1 MALSFNFNTLYREPK
16 GNDRMNNI
24 LGIGKARRNSQV
36 FFVFVVLYL
45 NLNLLF
51 SDNVKKVVLLLSLK
65 YIRLQFKKTCFVKM
79 LLNYRLL
86 F

>member
-1 MALSFNFNTLYREPK
+1 MAPSFNFNTLFRESK

-24 LGIGKARRNSQV
+24 LGKEGQKKLSSF
-36 FFVFVVLYL
+36 FFVFVVLNL
-45 NLNLLF
+45 NLKLLF

-79 LLNYRLL
+79 LLNYRL
-86 F
+86 FF